1 MRDLIIAF
9 TWFVLILIAGL
20 AAVWVLVEP
29 MGPPAGYERP
39 APYRHP
45 GIGG

>member
-9 TWFVLILIAGL
+9 TWFVLILSAGIV
-20 AAVWVLVEP
+20 AVWVLVEP

-39 APYRHP
+39 SPVRHL